1 MPFFF
6 AADMISLLFI
16 LHALEYG
23 WGFALAARSGR
34 KGMPFAFALG
44 VSGMYTLFTP
54 WLLWYRGENTIA
66 GLDYGPHLPEALGVY
81 LTGVGLFI
89 AVWQALPE
97 MHGVPKL
104 RLGSG
109 TKLRLRVLTLLGMYL
124 AVFLYGLHQAG
135 VPLGEWLHWKNSNTY
150 LNLFGKHWPSPLVDK
165 AADGLITLGYLLLVA
180 WPVVGVPVGV
190 ALLGVFALAG
200 FRYRLVLL
208 TGSGLLHAF
217 LRVQGRSGRV
227 LLSAGVLT
235 ACVGLAWITLNRI
248 RVSQRLFKQVDN
260 DLTHFDL
267 RLLANE
273 TNNSQT
279 FRVLL
284 GYYHARGS
292 KADGAGGTLTYV
304 LVRALPARVFREGKK
319 PVAPLLQH
327 IRAAYDTTPEGSE
340 LHPAVSNLEEYYL
353 GYGMAGLLLGMAL
366 MALLCRWMGSWGAL
380 GMPLGTLFLFQL
392 ISRGYLPQQVDLAVF
407 LALPVGLLWLW
418 QRMADGRSGS

>member
-1 MPFFF
+1 MTIP
-6 AADMISLLFI
+6 LLFA

-23 WGFALAARSGR
+23 WGFVLAVRSGR
-34 KGMPFAFALG
+34 RGIPLGFALG
-44 VSGMYTLFTP
+44 VLGMYTLFTP
-54 WLLWYRGENTIA
+54 WLLWYRGEDSIA
-66 GLDYGPHLPEALGVY
+66 GLNYGPHLAEAMGVY
-81 LTGVGLFI
+81 MVGVGIFLASWAAFPDFKARSFWKI
-89 AVWQALPE
+89 EVGRNEAGRIL
-97 MHGVPKL
+97 
-104 RLGSG
+104 
-109 TKLRLRVLTLLGMYL
+109 VLLAGFL

-135 VPLGEWLHWKNSNTY
+135 VPLGEWLQWKNSNTY
-150 LNLFGKHWPSPLVDK
+150 LNLFGKPWPSPLVDK
-165 AADGLITLGYLLLVA
+165 AADGMITLGYLLLVA
-180 WPVVGVPVGV
+180 WPLLGLPVGA

-208 TGSGLLHAF
+208 TGSGLLYAF
-217 LRVQGRSGRV
+217 GQVRGRGGRIMLALGILV
-227 LLSAGVLT
+227 
-235 ACVGLAWITLNRI
+235 ACLGMAWITLNRI

-284 GYYHARGS
+284 GYYHAHGS
-292 KADGAGGTLTYV
+292 RADGLLATPTFV
-304 LVRALPARVFREGKK
+304 AVRALPVRVFPEGKK

-327 IRAAYDTTPEGSE
+327 IRAAYDATPEGAQ

-353 GYGMAGLLLGMAL
+353 GYGMAGVVVGMGLL
-366 MALLCRWMGSWGAL
+366 ALLCRWMGSWGPA

-407 LALPVGLLWLW
+407 LLLPVGLLWVW
-418 QRMADGRSGS
+418 QRLADRRSST

>member
-1 MPFFF
+1 MIPFLF
-6 AADMISLLFI
+6 A

-23 WGFALAARSGR
+23 WGFVLAARSGR
-34 KGMPFAFALG
+34 RGLPFAFALG
-44 VSGMYTLFTP
+44 VLGLYTLFTP
-54 WLLWYRGENTIA
+54 WLLWYRGENSIA

-81 LTGVGLFI
+81 LVGVAIFI
-89 AVWQALPE
+89 ASWWALPV
-97 MHGVPKL
+97 MQAGSF
-104 RLGSG
+104 RLDVDR
-109 TKLRLRVLTLLGMYL
+109 RLARRVLLLLGAYI

-135 VPLGEWLHWKNSNTY
+135 VPIGEWLQWKNSNTY

-165 AADGLITLGYLLLVA
+165 AADGMITLGYLLLVA
-180 WPVVGVPVGV
+180 WPVVGIPVGLV
-190 ALLGVFALAG
+190 LQGVFALAG

-208 TGSGLLHAF
+208 MGSGLTYAF
-217 LRVQGRSGRV
+217 LRVRGLQGRV
-227 LLSAGVLT
+227 LLGVGVLL
-235 ACVGLAWITLNRI
+235 ACLGLAWITLNRI

-284 GYYHARGS
+284 GYYHSRGS
-292 KADGAGGTLTYV
+292 QADGQQGTLTYV

-319 PVAPLLQH
+319 PIAPLLQH

-353 GYGMAGLLLGMAL
+353 GYGMAGVLLGMAL
-366 MALLCRWMGSWGAL
+366 MALLCRWMGSWGTV

-418 QRMADGRSGS
+418 QRLADRRSST

>member
-1 MPFFF
+1 MIPF
-6 AADMISLLFI
+6 LFV

-34 KGMPFAFALG
+34 RAVPFAFALG
-44 VSGMYTLFTP
+44 VLGMYTLFTP
-54 WLLWYRGENTIA
+54 WLLWYRDEDSIA

-81 LTGVGLFI
+81 LAGVGIFI
-89 AVWQALPE
+89 AFWWALPV
-97 MHGVPKL
+97 MQAGSF
-104 RLGSG
+104 RLEVNR
-109 TKLRLRVLTLLGMYL
+109 RLAGRILLLLGAYM
-124 AVFLYGLHQAG
+124 AMFLYGLHQAG

-165 AADGLITLGYLLLVA
+165 AADGMITLGYLLAVV
-180 WPVVGVPVGV
+180 WPLVGVQVGV

-217 LRVQGRSGRV
+217 LRVRGGQGRV
-227 LLSAGVLT
+227 LLSLGLLVAGL
-235 ACVGLAWITLNRI
+235 GLAWITLNRI

-292 KADGAGGTLTYV
+292 QADGQQGTLTYV

-353 GYGMAGLLLGMAL
+353 GYGMAGVLLGMAL
-366 MALLCRWMGSWGAL
+366 MSLLCRWMGSWGPV

-407 LALPVGLLWLW
+407 LALPLGLLWLW
-418 QRMADGRSGS
+418 QRVADRRSGT

>member
-1 MPFFF
+1 MIPFLF
-6 AADMISLLFI
+6 A

-23 WGFALAARSGR
+23 WGFMLAARSGR
-34 KGMPFAFALG
+34 RGLPFAFALG
-44 VSGMYTLFTP
+44 VLGMYTLFTP
-54 WLLWYRGENTIA
+54 WLLWQRGENSIA

-81 LTGVGLFI
+81 LVGVGIFI
-89 AVWQALPE
+89 AAWWALPVLKV
-97 MHGVPKL
+97 GSF
-104 RLGSG
+104 RLEVNR
-109 TKLRLRVLTLLGMYL
+109 RLAGQVLLLLGAYM

-135 VPLGEWLHWKNSNTY
+135 VPLGEWLQWKNSNTY
-150 LNLFGKHWPSPLVDK
+150 LNLFGKHWPSPVVDK
-165 AADGLITLGYLLLVA
+165 AADGMITLGYLLLVA
-180 WPVVGVPVGV
+180 WPIVGVPVGV

-208 TGSGLLHAF
+208 MGSGLLHAF
-217 LRVQGRSGRV
+217 LRVRGGRGRV
-227 LLSAGVLT
+227 LLGVGVLL

-284 GYYHARGS
+284 GYYHSRGS
-292 KADGAGGTLTYV
+292 QADGQQGTLTYV

-319 PVAPLLQH
+319 PIAPLLQH
-327 IRAAYDTTPEGSE
+327 IRAAYDTTPEGSK

-353 GYGMAGLLLGMAL
+353 GYGMAGVLLGMAL
-366 MALLCRWMGSWGAL
+366 MALLCRWMGNWGAV

-418 QRMADGRSGS
+418 QRLADRRSST